1 MQPKEIEMTLSLN
14 DLLNNEEW
22 KNSGYK
28 LPSYDIEEVKQKT
41 INEPTWMHFGA
52 GNIFRAFP
60 AVLQQRLLDENLAD
74 TGIIVCETF
83 DEEIIEKAY
92 RAFDNLSLA
101 VTLRADGKIEKELV
115 ASVVE
120 SLTPK
125 SDYNRMEE
133 VFVSESLQM
142 VTLTITEKGYSI
154 RDNNG
159 ELFPWVKND
168 MEAFNTRP
176 ESTIGIIARLCHER
190 YKKGGY
196 PLALVSLDN
205 CSHNGTLLKE
215 AVMEYTDTWIE
226 RGFCDSGFN
235 DYLNNR
241 DKISFNWSM
250 IDKIT
255 PRPSDTVAKVLQ
267 KDGLEST
274 EIICTSKNT
283 YVSSF
288 VNAEVSQY
296 LAIEDSF
303 PNGRPRL
310 EDVGVLFADRTTI
323 DKIEKM
329 KVCTCLNPLHTVLA
343 VFGCLLGYKSISDEM
358 KDKNL
363 KAFIEKVGYVEGMPV
378 VVDPGIINAMDFI
391 KETIEVRFP
400 NPFVP
405 DTPQRIASDTSKKIS
420 VRFGETLKAYI
431 RDGKED
437 LSFLIFIPLFFAGW
451 LRYLMGI
458 DDLGNKF
465 EISPDPNAADL
476 IQYVEGI
483 NLGDKG
489 SVRGKIKPLLSNSSI
504 FGIDLYEYG
513 LGEKVERMF
522 LEFISGKEAVKK
534 TIEKY
539 LNL

>member
-1 MQPKEIEMTLSLN
+1 MILN
-14 DLLNNEEW
+14 VKDLKNNADW
-22 KNSGYK
+22 KKNGYK
-28 LPSYDIEEVKQKT
+28 LPRYDIEQVKQKT
-41 INEPTWMHFGA
+41 IDNPTWIHFGA

-92 RAFDNLSLA
+92 RAFDNLSLV
-101 VTLRADGKIEKELV
+101 VTLRADGTVEKEVV

-120 SLTPK
+120 SLIPTV
-125 SDYNRMEE
+125 DYERMKEI
-133 VFVSESLQM
+133 FIAESLQIA
-142 VTLTITEKGYSI
+142 TLTITEKGYAI

-159 ELFPWVKND
+159 EIFPWIKND
-168 MEAFNTRP
+168 LESFKTRP
-176 ESTIGIIARLCHER
+176 ESTIGIITRLCHER
-190 YKKGGY
+190 YIKGAY
-196 PLALVSLDN
+196 PIALVSLDN

-215 AVMEYTDTWIE
+215 AVMEYADAWID
-226 RGFCDSGFN
+226 RDFCDSGFK
-235 DYLNNR
+235 DYLENG

-255 PRPSDTVAKVLQ
+255 PRPSEAIVELLQ
-267 KDGLEST
+267 KDGLENL
-274 EIICTSKNT
+274 EIIRTSKNT

-288 VNAEVSQY
+288 VNAEASQY

-303 PNGRPRL
+303 PNGRPAL
-310 EDVGVLFADRTTI
+310 ENVGVLFADRTTI

-378 VVDPGIINAMDFI
+378 VVNPGIINAMDFI

-437 LSFLIFIPLFFAGW
+437 LSFLTFIPLFFAGW

-458 DDLGNKF
+458 DDFGNKF

-483 NLGDKG
+483 RLGDKG
-489 SVRGKIKPLLSNSSI
+489 PIGEKIRPLLSNSSV

-513 LGEKVERMF
+513 LGKKVEGMF
-522 LEFISGKEAVKK
+522 LELISGENAVKN
-534 TIEKY
+534 TLERY
-539 LNL
+539 LNNQE

>member
-1 MQPKEIEMTLSLN
+1 MKLNLN
-14 DLLNNEEW
+14 DLLNNDDW
-22 KNSGYK
+22 KKSGYK
-28 LPSYDIEEVKQKT
+28 LPSYNIEEVKQKT
-41 INEPTWMHFGA
+41 INNPAWLHFGA

-60 AVLQQRLLDENLAD
+60 AVLQQRLLDEKRTD

-83 DEEIIEKAY
+83 DEEIIERAY

-101 VTLRADGKIEKELV
+101 VTLRADGEIEKEVV

-125 SDYNRMEE
+125 SDYKRMEDI
-133 VFVSESLQM
+133 FISESLQI

-159 ELFPWVKND
+159 ELFPWVRKDLDN
-168 MEAFNTRP
+168 FNTRP
-176 ESTIGIIARLCHER
+176 ESTIGIVTRLCHER

-215 AVMEYTDTWIE
+215 AVMEYTEVWIE
-226 RGFCDSGFN
+226 KGFCDPGFKE
-235 DYLNNR
+235 YLNNR

-255 PRPSDTVAKVLQ
+255 PRPSEDIVTILQ
-267 KDGLEST
+267 KDGLENT
-274 EIICTSKNT
+274 EVICTSKNT

-288 VNAEVSQY
+288 VNAEGSQY

-303 PNGRPRL
+303 PNGKPPL

-378 VVDPGIINAMDFI
+378 VVDPVIINAMDFI

-405 DTPQRIASDTSKKIS
+405 DTPQRIATDTSKKIP
-420 VRFGETLKAYI
+420 VRFGETLNAYI
-431 RDGKED
+431 REGKDD
-437 LSFLIFIPLFFAGW
+437 LFFLTFIPLFFAGW

-465 EISPDPNAADL
+465 ELSPDPNADELKQIVAGL
-476 IQYVEGI
+476 S
-483 NLGDKG
+483 LGDKG
-489 SVRGKIKPLLSNSSI
+489 PVSGKIKTLLSDSSI
-504 FGIDLYEYG
+504 FGINLYEYG
-513 LGEKVERMF
+513 LGEKVEGMF
-522 LEFISGKEAVKK
+522 LELISGKEAVKN

-539 LNL
+539 LNE